1 MTNLEKELGELY
13 SWEKEELEHVITE
26 LQTIIASKIS
36 EDTVRTLN
44 SVERSLSVIREK
56 YTLRILSTLKRSG

>member
-1 MTNLEKELGELY
+1 MSNLEKELGELY